1 MRKVILSAFILC
13 GSLLQVVAQ
22 NLQAYKNGV
31 IVSAHPEASRVGVD
45 ILKKGGNAVDA
56 AVAVELALAVV
67 YPNAGNIGGGGFMI
81 YRGHDGKI
89 DALDYREK
97 APMQARENM
106 YWGGDGEAITELSMK
121 GALATGVPGTIDGMV
136 KAHAKYGSLPWK
148 DLVQPAIDLAE
159 KGFNITEKQAG
170 EFAKQH
176 GNFVKYSTQPTALT
190 AKEQWTKGELFVQPD
205 LAETLKRVQ
214 KDGRKGFYE
223 GKTAELIVGEMQR
236 GNGMIT
242 LEDLKRYEAKWRT
255 PITGE
260 YKGLKVISMPPP
272 SSGGI
277 ALISLFQSI
286 EKYPLAKWGF
296 QSEKTVQ
303 VMVEAERRVYADRAE
318 HLGDPDFYK
327 VPVSQLVNKAYNV
340 GRMESMS
347 FDKASKS
354 SDIKAGELKGHESDE
369 TTHYCVVDKWG
380 NAVSATTTLNDSY
393 GSKTVVG
400 GAGFLLNNEMD
411 DFSVK
416 PGTPNMYG
424 LVGGKANAIE
434 PEKRMLSSMS
444 PTILEKN
451 GKLYMVVG
459 TPGGSTIITSVF
471 QTILNVTEFGMN
483 MQEAVAAPRFHHQW
497 LPDRIDYEPT
507 AISAGVRKTLEEK
520 GYILKERNPY
530 GRVEG
535 ILVNKNGTYQAGA
548 DTRGDDIAKG
558 Y

>member
-1 MRKVILSAFILC
+1 MKKVILSAFVLC
-13 GSLLQVVAQ
+13 GSILQVVAQ
-22 NLQAYKNGV
+22 NPQVYKNGV
-31 IVSAHPEASRVGVD
+31 IVSGHPEASRVGVD
-45 ILKKGGNAVDA
+45 ILKKGGNAIDA

-67 YPNAGNIGGGGFMI
+67 YPNAGNIGGGGFI
-81 YRGHDGKI
+81 VYRSHDGKV

-121 GALATGVPGTIDGMV
+121 GGLASGVPGTIDGMV
-136 KAHAKYGSLPWK
+136 KAHAKYGTLKWEE
-148 DLVQPAIDLAE
+148 LVQPAIDLAE
-159 KGFNITEKQAG
+159 KGFYITEKQAG
-170 EFAKQH
+170 EFTKQH
-176 GNFVKYSTQPTALT
+176 DNFVKFSTQKTSIT
-190 AKEQWTKGELFVQPD
+190 DKSQWNKGDLFVQKD

-214 KDGRKGFYE
+214 KEGRKGFYE
-223 GKTAELIVGEMQR
+223 GKTAQLIVEEMKR
-236 GNGMIT
+236 GNGMMT

-260 YKGLKVISMPPP
+260 YKGMKVISMPPP

-286 EKYPLAKWGF
+286 EKYPLSQWGF

-327 VPVSQLVNKAYNV
+327 VPVKQLVNKDYNV
-340 GRMESMS
+340 ERMASMS
-347 FDKASKS
+347 FDKATKS
-354 SDIKAGELKGHESDE
+354 ADIKAGTLGGYESEE

-393 GSKTVVG
+393 GSKTIVG

-483 MQEAVAAPRFHHQW
+483 MQEAVSAPRFHHQW
-497 LPDRIDYEPT
+497 LPDHIDYEPT
-507 AISAGVRKTLEEK
+507 AITAGVRKALTDK
-520 GYILKERNPY
+520 GYILKERKPY

-548 DTRGDDIAKG
+548 DTRGDDVAVG

>member
-1 MRKVILSAFILC
+1 MKKVILSAFILC

-22 NLQAYKNGV
+22 NPQAYKNGV

-67 YPNAGNIGGGGFMI
+67 YPNAGNIGGGGFMV

-121 GALATGVPGTIDGMV
+121 GALASGVPGTIDGMI
-136 KAHAKYGSLPWK
+136 KAHAKYGSLPWEE
-148 DLVQPAIDLAE
+148 LVQPAIDLAE

-170 EFAKQH
+170 EFAKYH
-176 GNFVKYSTQPTALT
+176 NDFVKYSTQGTALT
-190 AKEQWTKGELFVQPD
+190 AKEQWVKEELFIQPD

-214 KDGRKGFYE
+214 KEGRKGFYE

-296 QSEKTVQ
+296 QSEKAIQ

-318 HLGDPDFYK
+318 HLGDSDFYK
-327 VPVSQLVNKAYNV
+327 VPVAQLVNKAYNV

-354 SDIKAGELKGHESDE
+354 SDIKAGELGGYESDE

-380 NAVSATTTLNDSY
+380 NAVSATTTLNNSY
-393 GSKTVVG
+393 GSRTIVG

-483 MQEAVAAPRFHHQW
+483 MHEAVAAPRFHHQW
-497 LPDRIDYEPT
+497 LPDHIDYEPT
-507 AISAGVRKTLEEK
+507 AISAGVRKALEEK

-548 DTRGDDIAKG
+548 DTRGDDVAKG

>member
-1 MRKVILSAFILC
+1 MKKVILSAFILC

-22 NLQAYKNGV
+22 NPQAYKNGV

-67 YPNAGNIGGGGFMI
+67 YPNAGNIGGGGFMV

-121 GALATGVPGTIDGMV
+121 GALASGVPGTIDGMI
-136 KAHAKYGSLPWK
+136 KAHAKYGSLPWEE
-148 DLVQPAIDLAE
+148 LVQPAIDLAE

-170 EFAKQH
+170 EFAKYH
-176 GNFVKYSTQPTALT
+176 NDFVKYSTQGTALT
-190 AKEQWTKGELFVQPD
+190 AKEQWVKEELFIQPD

-214 KDGRKGFYE
+214 KEGRKGFYE

-296 QSEKTVQ
+296 QSEKAIQ

-318 HLGDPDFYK
+318 HLGDSDFYN
-327 VPVSQLVNKAYNV
+327 VPVAQLVNKAYNV

-354 SDIKAGELKGHESDE
+354 SDIKAGELGGYESDE

-380 NAVSATTTLNDSY
+380 NAVSATTTLNNSY
-393 GSKTVVG
+393 GSRTIVG

-483 MQEAVAAPRFHHQW
+483 MQEAVAASRFHHQW
-497 LPDRIDYEPT
+497 LPDHIDYEPT
-507 AISAGVRKTLEEK
+507 AISAGVRKALEEK

-548 DTRGDDIAKG
+548 DTRGDDVAKG

>member
-1 MRKVILSAFILC
+1 MKKVILSAFILC
-13 GSLLQVVAQ
+13 GSLLQLVAQ
-22 NLQAYKNGV
+22 NPQAYKNGV

-67 YPNAGNIGGGGFMI
+67 YPNAGNIGGGGFMV

-121 GALATGVPGTIDGMV
+121 GALASGVPGTIDGMI
-136 KAHAKYGSLPWK
+136 KAHAKYGSLPWEE
-148 DLVQPAIDLAE
+148 LVQPAIDLAE
-159 KGFNITEKQAG
+159 KGFKITEKQAV
-170 EFAKQH
+170 EFVKYH
-176 GNFVKYSTQPTALT
+176 SDFVKYSTQGTALT
-190 AKEQWTKGELFVQPD
+190 AKEQWVKEELFVQPD

-214 KDGRKGFYE
+214 KEGRKGFYE

-296 QSEKTVQ
+296 QSEKAIQ

-318 HLGDPDFYK
+318 HLGDSDFYN
-327 VPVSQLVNKAYNV
+327 VPVTQLVNKAYNV

-354 SDIKAGELKGHESDE
+354 SDIKAGELGGYESDE

-380 NAVSATTTLNDSY
+380 NAVSATTTLNNSY
-393 GSKTVVG
+393 GSRTIVG

-497 LPDRIDYEPT
+497 LPDHIDYEPT
-507 AISAGVRKTLEEK
+507 AISAGVRKALEEK

-548 DTRGDDIAKG
+548 DTRGDDVAKG

>member
-1 MRKVILSAFILC
+1 MKKVILSAFILC

-22 NLQAYKNGV
+22 NPQAYKNGV

-67 YPNAGNIGGGGFMI
+67 YPNAGNIGGGGFMV

-121 GALATGVPGTIDGMV
+121 GALASGVPGTIDGMI
-136 KAHAKYGSLPWK
+136 KAHAKYGSLPWEE
-148 DLVQPAIDLAE
+148 LVQPAIDLAE
-159 KGFNITEKQAG
+159 KGFNITEKQAV
-170 EFAKQH
+170 EFAKYH
-176 GNFVKYSTQPTALT
+176 SDFVKYSTQGTALT
-190 AKEQWTKGELFVQPD
+190 AKEQWVKEELFIQPD

-214 KDGRKGFYE
+214 KEGRKGFYE

-260 YKGLKVISMPPP
+260 YKGIKVISMPPP

-296 QSEKTVQ
+296 QSEKAIQ

-318 HLGDPDFYK
+318 HLGDSDFYN
-327 VPVSQLVNKAYNV
+327 VPVTQLVNKTYNV

-354 SDIKAGELKGHESDE
+354 SDIKAGELGGYESGE

-380 NAVSATTTLNDSY
+380 NAVSATTTLNNSY
-393 GSKTVVG
+393 GSRTIVG

-497 LPDRIDYEPT
+497 LPDHIDYEPT
-507 AISAGVRKTLEEK
+507 AISAGVRKALEEK

-548 DTRGDDIAKG
+548 DTRGDDVAKG

>member
-1 MRKVILSAFILC
+1 MKKVILSAFILC

-22 NLQAYKNGV
+22 NPQAYKNGV
-31 IVSAHPEASRVGVD
+31 IVSAHPEASRVGVN

-67 YPNAGNIGGGGFMI
+67 YPNAGNIGGGGFMV

-121 GALATGVPGTIDGMV
+121 GALASGVPGTIDGMI
-136 KAHAKYGSLPWK
+136 KAHAKYGSLPWEE
-148 DLVQPAIDLAE
+148 LVQPAIDLAE

-170 EFAKQH
+170 EFTKYH
-176 GNFVKYSTQPTALT
+176 SDFVKYSTQGTALT
-190 AKEQWTKGELFVQPD
+190 AKEQWVKEELFIQLD

-214 KDGRKGFYE
+214 TEGRKGFYE

-296 QSEKTVQ
+296 QSEKAIQ

-318 HLGDPDFYK
+318 HLGDSDFYN
-327 VPVSQLVNKAYNV
+327 VPVTQLVNKVYNV

-354 SDIKAGELKGHESDE
+354 SDIKAGELGGYESDE

-380 NAVSATTTLNDSY
+380 NAVSATTTLNNSY
-393 GSKTVVG
+393 GSRTIVG

-497 LPDRIDYEPT
+497 LPDHIDYEPT
-507 AISAGVRKTLEEK
+507 AISAGVRKALEEK

-548 DTRGDDIAKG
+548 DTRGDDVAKG

>member
-1 MRKVILSAFILC
+1 MKKVILSAFILC

-22 NLQAYKNGV
+22 NPQAYKNGV

-67 YPNAGNIGGGGFMI
+67 YPNAGNIGGGGFMV
-81 YRGHDGKI
+81 YRGKDGKI

-106 YWGGDGEAITELSMK
+106 YWGGDGEAITELSMR
-121 GALATGVPGTIDGMV
+121 GALATGVPGTIAGMV
-136 KAHAKYGSLPWK
+136 QAHAKYGSLQWEE
-148 DLVQPAIDLAE
+148 LVQPAIDLAE
-159 KGFNITEKQAG
+159 KGFSITEKQAG
-170 EFAKQH
+170 EFTKQH
-176 GNFVKYSTQPTALT
+176 DNFVKFSTQSTAIT
-190 AKEQWTKGELFVQPD
+190 EKEQWSKGDVFIQKD

-214 KDGRKGFYE
+214 KEGHKGFYE
-223 GKTAELIVGEMQR
+223 GKTAELIVGEMKR

-255 PITGE
+255 PIVGE

-286 EKYPLAKWGF
+286 EKYPLAKWEF

-327 VPVSQLVNKAYNV
+327 VPVNQLVNKEYNL

-347 FDKASKS
+347 FDKATKS
-354 SDIKAGELKGHESDE
+354 TDIKAGELGGYESDE

-393 GSKTVVG
+393 GSKTIVG

-483 MQEAVAAPRFHHQW
+483 MQEAVSAPRFHHQW
-497 LPDRIDYEPT
+497 LPDHIDYEPT
-507 AISAGVRKTLEEK
+507 AITAGVRKVLTDK
-520 GYILKERNPY
+520 GYILKERKPY

-548 DTRGDDIAKG
+548 DTRGDDIAIG

>member
-1 MRKVILSAFILC
+1 MKKVILSAFILC

-22 NLQAYKNGV
+22 NPQAYKNGV

-67 YPNAGNIGGGGFMI
+67 YPNAGNIGGGGFMV
-81 YRGHDGKI
+81 YRGKDGKI

-106 YWGGDGEAITELSMK
+106 YWGGDGEAITELSMR
-121 GALATGVPGTIDGMV
+121 GALATGVPGTIAGMV
-136 KAHAKYGSLPWK
+136 QAHAKYGSLQWEE
-148 DLVQPAIDLAE
+148 LVQPAIDLAE
-159 KGFNITEKQAG
+159 KGFSITEKQAG
-170 EFAKQH
+170 EFTKQH
-176 GNFVKYSTQPTALT
+176 GNFVKFSTQSTAIT
-190 AKEQWTKGELFVQPD
+190 EKEQWSKGDVFIQKD

-214 KDGRKGFYE
+214 KEGHKGFYE
-223 GKTAELIVGEMQR
+223 GKTAELIVGEMKR

-255 PITGE
+255 PIVGE

-296 QSEKTVQ
+296 QSEKTIQ

-327 VPVSQLVNKAYNV
+327 VPVNQLVNKEYNL

-347 FDKASKS
+347 FDKATKS
-354 SDIKAGELKGHESDE
+354 TDIKAGELGGYESDE

-393 GSKTVVG
+393 GSKTIVG

-483 MQEAVAAPRFHHQW
+483 MQEAVSAPRFHHQW
-497 LPDRIDYEPT
+497 LPDHIDYEPT
-507 AISAGVRKTLEEK
+507 AITAGVRKALTDK
-520 GYILKERNPY
+520 GYILKERKPY

-548 DTRGDDIAKG
+548 DTRGDDIAIG

>member
-1 MRKVILSAFILC
+1 MKKVILSAFILC

-22 NLQAYKNGV
+22 NPQAYKNGV

-67 YPNAGNIGGGGFMI
+67 YPNAGNIGGGGFMV
-81 YRGHDGKI
+81 YRGKDGKI

-106 YWGGDGEAITELSMK
+106 YWGGDGEAITELSMR
-121 GALATGVPGTIDGMV
+121 GALATGVPGTIAGMV
-136 KAHAKYGSLPWK
+136 QAHAKYGSLQWEE
-148 DLVQPAIDLAE
+148 LVQPAIDLAE
-159 KGFNITEKQAG
+159 KGFSITEKQAG
-170 EFAKQH
+170 EFTKQH
-176 GNFVKYSTQPTALT
+176 DNFVKFSTQSTAIT
-190 AKEQWTKGELFVQPD
+190 EKEQWSKGDVFIQKD

-214 KDGRKGFYE
+214 KEGHKGFYE
-223 GKTAELIVGEMQR
+223 GKTAELIVGEMKR

-255 PITGE
+255 PIVGE

-327 VPVSQLVNKAYNV
+327 VPVNQLVNKEYNL

-347 FDKASKS
+347 FDKATKS
-354 SDIKAGELKGHESDE
+354 TDIKAGELGGYESDE

-393 GSKTVVG
+393 GSKTIVG

-483 MQEAVAAPRFHHQW
+483 MQEAVSAPRFHHQW
-497 LPDRIDYEPT
+497 LPDHIDYEPT
-507 AISAGVRKTLEEK
+507 AITAGVRKVLTDK
-520 GYILKERNPY
+520 GYILKERKPY

-548 DTRGDDIAKG
+548 DTRGDDIAIG

>member
-1 MRKVILSAFILC
+1 MKKVILSAFILC
-13 GSLLQVVAQ
+13 GSLLQLVAQ
-22 NLQAYKNGV
+22 NPQAYKNGV

-67 YPNAGNIGGGGFMI
+67 YPNAGNIGGGGFMV

-121 GALATGVPGTIDGMV
+121 GALASGVPGTIDGMI
-136 KAHAKYGSLPWK
+136 KAHAKYGSLPWEE
-148 DLVQPAIDLAE
+148 LVQPAIDLAE
-159 KGFNITEKQAG
+159 KGFNITEKQAV
-170 EFAKQH
+170 EFAKYH
-176 GNFVKYSTQPTALT
+176 SDFVKYSTQGTALT
-190 AKEQWTKGELFVQPD
+190 AKEQWVKEELFVQPD

-214 KDGRKGFYE
+214 KEGRKGFYE

-296 QSEKTVQ
+296 QSEKTIQ

-318 HLGDPDFYK
+318 HLGDSDFYN
-327 VPVSQLVNKAYNV
+327 VPVTQLVNKAYNV

-354 SDIKAGELKGHESDE
+354 LDIKAGELGGYESDE

-380 NAVSATTTLNDSY
+380 NAVSATTTLNNSY
-393 GSKTVVG
+393 GSRTIVG

-497 LPDRIDYEPT
+497 LPDHIDYEPT
-507 AISAGVRKTLEEK
+507 AISAGVRKALEEK

-548 DTRGDDIAKG
+548 DTRGDDVAKG

>member
-1 MRKVILSAFILC
+1 MKKVILSAFILC

-22 NLQAYKNGV
+22 NPQAYKNGV

-45 ILKKGGNAVDA
+45 ILKKGGNAIDA

-67 YPNAGNIGGGGFMI
+67 YPNAGNIGGGGFI
-81 YRGHDGKI
+81 VYRSHDGKI

-97 APMQARENM
+97 APIQARENM
-106 YWGGDGEAITELSMK
+106 YWGGDGKAITELSMK
-121 GALATGVPGTIDGMV
+121 GGLASGVPGTIDGMV
-136 KAHAKYGSLPWK
+136 KAHAKYGTLKWEE
-148 DLVQPAIDLAE
+148 LVQPAIELAE
-159 KGFNITEKQAG
+159 KGFNITEKQAN
-170 EFAKQH
+170 EFKEQYS
-176 GNFVKYSTQPTALT
+176 NFVKYSTEQSALT
-190 AKEQWTKGELFVQPD
+190 AKENWTKGELFVQKD

-214 KDGRKGFYE
+214 KEGRKGFYE
-223 GKTAELIVGEMQR
+223 GKTAELIVAEMKR

-255 PITGE
+255 PIVGE
-260 YKGLKVISMPPP
+260 YKGMKVISMPPP

-296 QSEKTVQ
+296 QSEKAVQ

-327 VPVSQLVNKAYNV
+327 VPVNQLVNKEYNV

-347 FDKASKS
+347 FDKATRSA
-354 SDIKAGELKGHESDE
+354 DIKAGKIGGYESDE
-369 TTHYCVVDKWG
+369 TTHYCIVDKWG

-393 GSKTVVG
+393 GSKTIVG

-483 MQEAVAAPRFHHQW
+483 MQEAVSAPRFHHQW
-497 LPDRIDYEPT
+497 LPDYIDYEPT
-507 AISAGVRKTLEEK
+507 AITAGVRKALTDK
-520 GYILKERNPY
+520 GYILKERKPY

-548 DTRGDDIAKG
+548 DTRGDDIAIG

>member
-1 MRKVILSAFILC
+1 
-13 GSLLQVVAQ
+13 
-22 NLQAYKNGV
+22 
-31 IVSAHPEASRVGVD
+31 
-45 ILKKGGNAVDA
+45 
-56 AVAVELALAVV
+56 
-67 YPNAGNIGGGGFMI
+67 
-81 YRGHDGKI
+81 
-89 DALDYREK
+89 
-97 APMQARENM
+97 
-106 YWGGDGEAITELSMK
+106 
-121 GALATGVPGTIDGMV
+121 
-136 KAHAKYGSLPWK
+136 
-148 DLVQPAIDLAE
+148 
-159 KGFNITEKQAG
+159 FNITEKQAG
-170 EFAKQH
+170 EFAKYH
-176 GNFVKYSTQPTALT
+176 NDFVKYSTQGTALT
-190 AKEQWTKGELFVQPD
+190 AKEQWVKEELFIQPD

-214 KDGRKGFYE
+214 KEGRKGFYE

-296 QSEKTVQ
+296 QSEKAIQ

-318 HLGDPDFYK
+318 HLGDSDFYN
-327 VPVSQLVNKAYNV
+327 VPVAQLVNKAYNV

-354 SDIKAGELKGHESDE
+354 SDIKAGELGGYESDE

-380 NAVSATTTLNDSY
+380 NAVSATTTLNNSY
-393 GSKTVVG
+393 GSRTIVG

-483 MQEAVAAPRFHHQW
+483 MHEAVAAPRFHHQW
-497 LPDRIDYEPT
+497 LPDHIDYEPT
-507 AISAGVRKTLEEK
+507 AISAGVRKALEEK

-548 DTRGDDIAKG
+548 DTRGDDVAKG

>member
-1 MRKVILSAFILC
+1 MKKVILSAFILC

-22 NLQAYKNGV
+22 NPQAYKNGV

-67 YPNAGNIGGGGFMI
+67 YPNAGNIGGGGFMV

-121 GALATGVPGTIDGMV
+121 GALASGVPGTIDGMI
-136 KAHAKYGSLPWK
+136 KAHAKYGSLPWEE
-148 DLVQPAIDLAE
+148 LVQPAIDLAE

-170 EFAKQH
+170 EFAKYH
-176 GNFVKYSTQPTALT
+176 NDFVKYSTQGTALT
-190 AKEQWTKGELFVQPD
+190 AKEQWVKEELFIQPD

-214 KDGRKGFYE
+214 KEGRKGFYE

-296 QSEKTVQ
+296 QSEKAIQ

-318 HLGDPDFYK
+318 HLGDSDFYN
-327 VPVSQLVNKAYNV
+327 VPVAQLVNKAYNV

-354 SDIKAGELKGHESDE
+354 SDIKAGELGGYESDE

-380 NAVSATTTLNDSY
+380 NAVSATTTLNNSY
-393 GSKTVVG
+393 GSRTIVG

-483 MQEAVAAPRFHHQW
+483 MHEAVAAPRFHHQW
-497 LPDRIDYEPT
+497 LPDHIDYEPT
-507 AISAGVRKTLEEK
+507 AISAGVRKALEEK

-548 DTRGDDIAKG
+548 DTRGDDVAKG

>member
-1 MRKVILSAFILC
+1 MKKVILSAFILC

-22 NLQAYKNGV
+22 NPQAYKNGV

-67 YPNAGNIGGGGFMI
+67 YPNAGNIGGGGFMV
-81 YRGHDGKI
+81 YRGKDGKI

-106 YWGGDGEAITELSMK
+106 YWGGDGEAITELSMR
-121 GALATGVPGTIDGMV
+121 GALATGVPGTIAGMV
-136 KAHAKYGSLPWK
+136 QAHAKYGSLQWEE
-148 DLVQPAIDLAE
+148 LVQPAIDLAE
-159 KGFNITEKQAG
+159 KGFSITEKQAG
-170 EFAKQH
+170 EFTKQH
-176 GNFVKYSTQPTALT
+176 DNFVKFSTQSTAIT
-190 AKEQWTKGELFVQPD
+190 EKEQWSKGDIFIQKD

-214 KDGRKGFYE
+214 KEGHKGFYE
-223 GKTAELIVGEMQR
+223 GKTAELIVGEMKR

-255 PITGE
+255 PIVGE

-327 VPVSQLVNKAYNV
+327 VPVNQLVNKEYNL

-347 FDKASKS
+347 FDKATKS
-354 SDIKAGELKGHESDE
+354 TDIKAGELGGYESDE

-393 GSKTVVG
+393 GSKTIVG

-483 MQEAVAAPRFHHQW
+483 MQEAVSAPRFHHQW
-497 LPDRIDYEPT
+497 LPDHIDYEPT
-507 AISAGVRKTLEEK
+507 AITAGVRKALTDK
-520 GYILKERNPY
+520 GYILKERKPY

-548 DTRGDDIAKG
+548 DTRGDDIAIG

>member
-1 MRKVILSAFILC
+1 MKKVILSAFILC

-22 NLQAYKNGV
+22 NPQAYKNGV

-67 YPNAGNIGGGGFMI
+67 YPNAGNIGGGGFMV
-81 YRGHDGKI
+81 YRGKDGKI

-106 YWGGDGEAITELSMK
+106 YWGGDGEAITELSMR
-121 GALATGVPGTIDGMV
+121 GALATGVPGTIAGMV
-136 KAHAKYGSLPWK
+136 QAHAKYGSLQWEE
-148 DLVQPAIDLAE
+148 LVQPAIDLAE
-159 KGFNITEKQAG
+159 KGFSITEKQAG
-170 EFAKQH
+170 EFTKQH
-176 GNFVKYSTQPTALT
+176 NNFVKFSTQSTAIT
-190 AKEQWTKGELFVQPD
+190 EKEQWSKGDVFIQKD

-214 KDGRKGFYE
+214 KEGHKGFYE
-223 GKTAELIVGEMQR
+223 GKTAELIVAEMKR

-255 PITGE
+255 PIVGE

-296 QSEKTVQ
+296 QSEKAVQ

-327 VPVSQLVNKAYNV
+327 VPVNQLVNKEYNL

-347 FDKASKS
+347 FDKATKS
-354 SDIKAGELKGHESDE
+354 TDIKAGELGGYESDE

-393 GSKTVVG
+393 GSKTIVG

-483 MQEAVAAPRFHHQW
+483 MQEAVSAPRFHHQW
-497 LPDRIDYEPT
+497 LPDHIDYEPT
-507 AISAGVRKTLEEK
+507 AITAGVRKALTDK
-520 GYILKERNPY
+520 GYILKERKPY

-548 DTRGDDIAKG
+548 DTRGDDIAIG